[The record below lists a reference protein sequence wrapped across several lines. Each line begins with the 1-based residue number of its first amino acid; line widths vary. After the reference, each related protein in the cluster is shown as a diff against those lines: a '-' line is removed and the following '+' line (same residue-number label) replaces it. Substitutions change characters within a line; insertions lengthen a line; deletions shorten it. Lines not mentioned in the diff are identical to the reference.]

1 MIATVQR
8 VSKAKVEINNS
19 IYSEIGDGVLI
30 LLCVERDDDSK
41 QAIKM
46 SDKILNFCI
55 LEVDRVT
62 MTSSLRDL
70 EEDVMIISQFTLAAI
85 TNKGNKPSFHKAA
98 KPNKAKEIYDQ
109 FVQIFKDSSLNVQTG
124 KFGEIMNITL
134 TNKGPITFNSVSY
147 THLTLPTNREV

>member
-8 VSKAKVEINNS
+8 VSEAKVEINNS

-55 LEVDRVT
+55 LEGDNGT
-62 MTSSLRDL
+62 MSASLKEL

-98 KPNKAKEIYDQ
+98 KPNKSKEIYDQ

-134 TNKGPITFNSVSY
+134 TNKGPITFNFR
-147 THLTLPTNREV
+147 T

>member
-8 VSKAKVEINNS
+8 VSEAKVEINNS
-19 IYSEIGDGVLI
+19 IYSEIGEGVLI
-30 LLCVERDDDSK
+30 LLCVESDDDSK

-46 SDKILNFCI
+46 TDKILNFCI
-55 LEVDRVT
+55 LEGDSGT
-62 MTSSLRDL
+62 MSASLREL
-70 EEDVMIISQFTLAAI
+70 EEDVMIISQFTLAAV

-98 KPNKAKEIYDQ
+98 KPTKAKEIYDE

-134 TNKGPITFNSVSY
+134 TNKGPITFNFR
-147 THLTLPTNREV
+147 T

>member
-8 VSKAKVEINNS
+8 VSEAKVEINNS
-19 IYSEIGDGVLI
+19 IYSEIGEGLLI
-30 LLCVERDDDSK
+30 LVCVESDDDSQ

-55 LEVDRVT
+55 LEGDNGT
-62 MTSSLRDL
+62 MSASLREL

-98 KPNKAKEIYDQ
+98 KPNKAKEIYYQ

-134 TNKGPITFNSVSY
+134 TNKGPITFNFR
-147 THLTLPTNREV
+147 T

>member
-8 VSKAKVEINNS
+8 VSEAKVEINNS
-19 IYSEIGDGVLI
+19 TYSEIGEGVLI
-30 LLCVERDDDSK
+30 LLCVESDDDYV

-46 SDKILNFCI
+46 TDKILNFCI
-55 LEVDRVT
+55 LEGDNGI
-62 MTSSLRDL
+62 MSASLRDL

-134 TNKGPITFNSVSY
+134 TNKGPITFNFR
-147 THLTLPTNREV
+147 T

>member
-8 VSKAKVEINNS
+8 VSEAKVEINNS

-55 LEVDRVT
+55 LEGDSGT
-62 MTSSLRDL
+62 MSASLRDL

-109 FVQIFKDSSLNVQTG
+109 FVQIFQESSLNVQTG

-134 TNKGPITFNSVSY
+134 INKGPITFNFR
-147 THLTLPTNREV
+147 T

>member
-8 VSKAKVEINNS
+8 VSEAKVEINNT
-19 IYSEIGDGVLI
+19 IYSEIGEGVLI
-30 LLCVERDDDSK
+30 LLCVERGDDPK

-55 LEVDRVT
+55 LEGDSGT
-62 MTSSLRDL
+62 MSASLREL

-134 TNKGPITFNSVSY
+134 TNKGPITFNFR
-147 THLTLPTNREV
+147 T

>member
-8 VSKAKVEINNS
+8 VSEAKVEINNS
-19 IYSEIGDGVLI
+19 IYSEIGEGVLI
-30 LLCVERDDDSK
+30 LLCVERGDDPK

-55 LEVDRVT
+55 LEGDSGT
-62 MTSSLRDL
+62 MSASLREL

-98 KPNKAKEIYDQ
+98 KPSKAKEIYDQ

-134 TNKGPITFNSVSY
+134 TNKGPITFNFR
-147 THLTLPTNREV
+147 T

>member
-8 VSKAKVEINNS
+8 VSEAKVEINNS
-19 IYSEIGDGVLI
+19 IYSEIGEGVLI

-55 LEVDRVT
+55 LEGDSGT
-62 MTSSLRDL
+62 MSASLREL

-98 KPNKAKEIYDQ
+98 KPNKAKEIYDE

-134 TNKGPITFNSVSY
+134 TNKGPITFNFR
-147 THLTLPTNREV
+147 T

>member
-8 VSKAKVEINNS
+8 VSEAKVEINNS

-55 LEVDRVT
+55 LEGDSGT
-62 MTSSLRDL
+62 MSASLREL

-109 FVQIFKDSSLNVQTG
+109 FVQIFKDSSVNVQTG

-134 TNKGPITFNSVSY
+134 TNKGPITFNFR
-147 THLTLPTNREV
+147 T

>member
-8 VSKAKVEINNS
+8 VSEAKVEINNS
-19 IYSEIGDGVLI
+19 IYSEIGEGVLI

-41 QAIKM
+41 QALKM

-55 LEVDRVT
+55 LEGDSGT
-62 MTSSLRDL
+62 MSASLREL

-134 TNKGPITFNSVSY
+134 TNKGPITFNFR
-147 THLTLPTNREV
+147 T

>member
-8 VSKAKVEINNS
+8 VSQAKVEINNS
-19 IYSEIGDGVLI
+19 IYSEIGEGVLI

-55 LEVDRVT
+55 LEGDNGT
-62 MTSSLRDL
+62 MSASLKEL

-134 TNKGPITFNSVSY
+134 TNKGPITFNFR
-147 THLTLPTNREV
+147 T

>member
-8 VSKAKVEINNS
+8 VSEAKVEINNS

-30 LLCVERDDDSK
+30 LLCVESDDDSQ

-55 LEVDRVT
+55 LEGDSGT
-62 MTSSLRDL
+62 MSASLRDL

-134 TNKGPITFNSVSY
+134 TNKGPITFNFR
-147 THLTLPTNREV
+147 T

>member
-1 MIATVQR
+1 MIAIVQR
-8 VSKAKVEINNS
+8 VSEAKVEINNS
-19 IYSEIGDGVLI
+19 IYSEIGEGVLI
-30 LLCVERDDDSK
+30 LLCVESDDDSVRT
-41 QAIKM
+41 IKM
-46 SDKILNFCI
+46 TDKILNFCI
-55 LEVDRVT
+55 LEGDSGT
-62 MTSSLRDL
+62 MSASLREL

-134 TNKGPITFNSVSY
+134 TNKGPITFNFR
-147 THLTLPTNREV
+147 T

>member
-8 VSKAKVEINNS
+8 VSQAKVEINNS
-19 IYSEIGDGVLI
+19 IYSEIGEGVLI
-30 LLCVERDDDSK
+30 LLCVESDDDSE

-55 LEVDRVT
+55 LEGDSGT
-62 MTSSLRDL
+62 MSASLREL

-134 TNKGPITFNSVSY
+134 TNKGPITFNFR
-147 THLTLPTNREV
+147 T

>member
-8 VSKAKVEINNS
+8 VSEAKVEINNS
-19 IYSEIGDGVLI
+19 IYSEIGEGVLI

-41 QAIKM
+41 KAIKM

-55 LEVDRVT
+55 LEGDSGT
-62 MTSSLRDL
+62 MTASLRDL

-98 KPNKAKEIYDQ
+98 KPSKAKEIYDQ

-134 TNKGPITFNSVSY
+134 TNKGPITFNFR
-147 THLTLPTNREV
+147 T

>member
-8 VSKAKVEINNS
+8 VSEAKVEINNS

-55 LEVDRVT
+55 LEGDSGT
-62 MTSSLRDL
+62 MSASLKEL

-109 FVQIFKDSSLNVQTG
+109 FIQIFKDSSLNVQTG

-134 TNKGPITFNSVSY
+134 TNKGPITFNFR
-147 THLTLPTNREV
+147 T

>member
-1 MIATVQR
+1 VIATVQR
-8 VSKAKVEINNS
+8 VSEAKVEINNR

-41 QAIKM
+41 QAITM

-55 LEVDRVT
+55 LEGDRGT
-62 MTSSLRDL
+62 MSASLMDL

-134 TNKGPITFNSVSY
+134 TNKGPITFNFR
-147 THLTLPTNREV
+147 T

>member
-8 VSKAKVEINNS
+8 VSEAKVEINNS
-19 IYSEIGDGVLI
+19 IYSEIGEGVLI
-30 LLCVERDDDSK
+30 LLCVESDDDSK

-55 LEVDRVT
+55 LEGDNGT
-62 MTSSLRDL
+62 MSASLREL
-70 EEDVMIISQFTLAAI
+70 GEDVMIISQFTLAAI

-134 TNKGPITFNSVSY
+134 TNKGPITFNFR
-147 THLTLPTNREV
+147 T

>member
-8 VSKAKVEINNS
+8 VSEAKVEINNS
-19 IYSEIGDGVLI
+19 IYSEIGEGVLI

-46 SDKILNFCI
+46 SDKILDFCI
-55 LEVDRVT
+55 LEGDNGT
-62 MTSSLRDL
+62 MSASLREL

-98 KPNKAKEIYDQ
+98 KPSKAKEIYDQ

-134 TNKGPITFNSVSY
+134 TNKGPITFNFR
-147 THLTLPTNREV
+147 T

>member
-8 VSKAKVEINNS
+8 VSEAKVEINNS
-19 IYSEIGDGVLI
+19 IYSEIGEGVLI
-30 LLCVERDDDSK
+30 LLCVESDDDSE

-55 LEVDRVT
+55 LEGDSGT
-62 MTSSLRDL
+62 MSASLRDL

-134 TNKGPITFNSVSY
+134 TNKGSITFNFR
-147 THLTLPTNREV
+147 T

>member
-1 MIATVQR
+1 VIATVQR
-8 VSKAKVEINNS
+8 VSEAKVEINNS

-55 LEVDRVT
+55 LEGDSGT
-62 MTSSLRDL
+62 MSASLQEL

-134 TNKGPITFNSVSY
+134 TNKGPITFNFR
-147 THLTLPTNREV
+147 T

>member
-8 VSKAKVEINNS
+8 VSEAKVEINNS
-19 IYSEIGDGVLI
+19 IYSEIGEGVLI
-30 LLCVERDDDSK
+30 LLCVERGDDPK

-46 SDKILNFCI
+46 SDKILNFSI
-55 LEVDRVT
+55 LEGDRGI
-62 MTSSLRDL
+62 MSASLREL
-70 EEDVMIISQFTLAAI
+70 GEDVMIISQFTLAAI

-98 KPNKAKEIYDQ
+98 KPNEAKEIYDQ

-134 TNKGPITFNSVSY
+134 TNKGPITFNFR
-147 THLTLPTNREV
+147 T

>member
-1 MIATVQR
+1 MIAIVQR
-8 VSKAKVEINNS
+8 VSEAKVEINNS
-19 IYSEIGDGVLI
+19 IYSEIGEGVLI

-55 LEVDRVT
+55 LEGDSGT
-62 MTSSLRDL
+62 MSASLREL

-85 TNKGNKPSFHKAA
+85 TNKCNKPSFHKAA
-98 KPNKAKEIYDQ
+98 QPNKAKEIYDQ

-134 TNKGPITFNSVSY
+134 TNKGPITFNFR
-147 THLTLPTNREV
+147 T

>member
-8 VSKAKVEINNS
+8 VSEAKVEINNS
-19 IYSEIGDGVLI
+19 IYSEIGEGVLI
-30 LLCVERDDDSK
+30 LLCVESDDDSV

-46 SDKILNFCI
+46 TDKILNFCI
-55 LEVDRVT
+55 LEGDSGT
-62 MTSSLRDL
+62 MSASLREL

-98 KPNKAKEIYDQ
+98 KPHKAKEIYDE
-109 FVQIFKDSSLNVQTG
+109 FIQIFRDSSLNVQTG

-134 TNKGPITFNSVSY
+134 TNQGPITFNFR
-147 THLTLPTNREV
+147 T

>member
-8 VSKAKVEINNS
+8 VSEAKVEINNS
-19 IYSEIGDGVLI
+19 IYSESGDGVLI

-55 LEVDRVT
+55 LEGDSRT
-62 MTSSLRDL
+62 MSASLTEL
-70 EEDVMIISQFTLAAI
+70 EGDVMIISQFTLAAI

-98 KPNKAKEIYDQ
+98 KPPKAKEIYDQ
-109 FVQIFKDSSLNVQTG
+109 FVQIFKDTSLNVQTG

-134 TNKGPITFNSVSY
+134 TNKGPITFNFR
-147 THLTLPTNREV
+147 T

>member
-8 VSKAKVEINNS
+8 VSEAKVEINNS

-41 QAIKM
+41 QVIKM

-55 LEVDRVT
+55 LEGDSGT
-62 MTSSLRDL
+62 MSASLKEL

-134 TNKGPITFNSVSY
+134 TNKGPITFNFR
-147 THLTLPTNREV
+147 T

>member
-8 VSKAKVEINNS
+8 VSEAKVEINNS

-41 QAIKM
+41 KAIKM

-55 LEVDRVT
+55 LEGDSGT
-62 MTSSLRDL
+62 MSASLRDL

-98 KPNKAKEIYDQ
+98 KPSKAKEIYDQ

-134 TNKGPITFNSVSY
+134 TNKGPITFNFR
-147 THLTLPTNREV
+147 T

>member
-8 VSKAKVEINNS
+8 VSEAKVEINNS
-19 IYSEIGDGVLI
+19 IYSEIGEGVLI
-30 LLCVERDDDSK
+30 LLCVESDDDSQ

-55 LEVDRVT
+55 LEGDSGT
-62 MTSSLRDL
+62 MSASLREL

-98 KPNKAKEIYDQ
+98 KPKKAKEIYDQ

-134 TNKGPITFNSVSY
+134 TNKGPITFNFR
-147 THLTLPTNREV
+147 T

>member
-8 VSKAKVEINNS
+8 VSEAKVEINNS
-19 IYSEIGDGVLI
+19 IYSEIGEGVLI
-30 LLCVERDDDSK
+30 LLCVESDDDSQ

-55 LEVDRVT
+55 LEGDNGT
-62 MTSSLRDL
+62 MSASLREL

-98 KPNKAKEIYDQ
+98 KPNEAKNIYDQ

-124 KFGEIMNITL
+124 RFGEIMNITL
-134 TNKGPITFNSVSY
+134 TNKGPITFNFR
-147 THLTLPTNREV
+147 T

>member
-8 VSKAKVEINNS
+8 VSEAKVEINNS

-55 LEVDRVT
+55 LEGDSGT
-62 MTSSLRDL
+62 MSASLREL

-98 KPNKAKEIYDQ
+98 KPNKAKGIYDQ

-134 TNKGPITFNSVSY
+134 TNKGPITFNFR
-147 THLTLPTNREV
+147 T

>member
-8 VSKAKVEINNS
+8 VSEAKVEINNS

-55 LEVDRVT
+55 LEGDSGT
-62 MTSSLRDL
+62 MSASLREL

-98 KPNKAKEIYDQ
+98 KPNKAKKIYDQ

-134 TNKGPITFNSVSY
+134 TNKGPITFNFR
-147 THLTLPTNREV
+147 T

>member
-8 VSKAKVEINNS
+8 VSEAKVEINNS
-19 IYSEIGDGVLI
+19 IYSEIGEGVLI

-55 LEVDRVT
+55 LEGDSGT
-62 MTSSLRDL
+62 MSASLMEL

-134 TNKGPITFNSVSY
+134 TNKGPITFNFR
-147 THLTLPTNREV
+147 T

>member
-8 VSKAKVEINNS
+8 VSEAKVEINNS
-19 IYSEIGDGVLI
+19 IYSEIGEGVLI
-30 LLCVERDDDSK
+30 LLCVESDDDSQ

-55 LEVDRVT
+55 LEGDSGI
-62 MTSSLRDL
+62 MNASLREL

-109 FVQIFKDSSLNVQTG
+109 FVRIFKDSSLNVQTG

-134 TNKGPITFNSVSY
+134 TNKGPITFNFR
-147 THLTLPTNREV
+147 T

>member
-8 VSKAKVEINNS
+8 VSEAKVEINNS

-55 LEVDRVT
+55 LEGDNGT
-62 MTSSLRDL
+62 MSSSLKEL

-134 TNKGPITFNSVSY
+134 TNKGPITFNFR
-147 THLTLPTNREV
+147 T

>member
-8 VSKAKVEINNS
+8 VSEAKVEINNS

-46 SDKILNFCI
+46 SDKILDFCI
-55 LEVDRVT
+55 LEGDSGT
-62 MTSSLRDL
+62 MSASLREL

-134 TNKGPITFNSVSY
+134 TNKGPITFNFR
-147 THLTLPTNREV
+147 T